1 MDKNEKKLILF
12 MPSMEGGG
20 VEKNII
26 IIANYL
32 AKNINHISLIT
43 FDKKFNKKFNNK
55 INIINSNY
63 STKKKYSKYF
73 KYFISLYLLFREIM
87 SNRKAL
93 VFCFQANMYCIILS
107 KIFNFDIIVR
117 SNSSPSGWGS
127 NHFKNL
133 IFKILFKIPKFVI
146 VNSYTFKK
154 ELDKK
159 FNISSKAIY
168 NPLNKTEILKKS
180 KKKINFKFFDKKDLK
195 LINIARFTDQKDHIT
210 LLKAIN
216 KIKNKL
222 KIKLLIIGYGSNKK
236 IIKEYIYENNLKK
249 IVKVINFQDNPYKYL
264 NLADCLLLT
273 SLFEG
278 LPNVILEA
286 LCLKKF
292 VISSDCPTGPKE
304 ILSNEK
310 FGFLF
315 KMKDYNELSSLILK
329 YSKNK
334 KFFKKKTIKGFESL
348 NRFDYKNN
356 CEKYLKVI
364 EKSLRINK

>member
-1 MDKNEKKLILF
+1 MDKSEKKLILF

-32 AKNINHISLIT
+32 AENLKNISLIT
-43 FDKKFNKKFNNK
+43 FDRKFNKKFNKK

-63 STKKKYSKYF
+63 SYRKKYSKYF
-73 KYFISLYLLFREIM
+73 KYFVSIYLLLKEII
-87 SNRKAL
+87 KPEKTL

-107 KIFNFDIIVR
+107 KIFNFKIIVR
-117 SNSSPSGWGS
+117 SNSSPSGWS
-127 NHFKNL
+127 KNYFKNL
-133 IFKILFKIPKFVI
+133 VFKILFKIPKFII

-159 FNISSKAIY
+159 FNINSKVIY
-168 NPLNKTEILKKS
+168 NPLNKKEILLKS
-180 KKKINFKFFDKKDLK
+180 KKKIIFKFFNKNYLK

-222 KIKLLIIGYGSNKK
+222 KIKLLIIGYGSNEK
-236 IIKEYIYENNLKK
+236 IIKEYIHKNNLKK
-249 IVKVINFQDNPYKYL
+249 IVKVKNFQDNPYKYL

-304 ILSNEK
+304 ILLNKK

-315 KMKDYNELSSLILK
+315 RMKDHDKLSSLILK

-334 KFFKKKTIKGFESL
+334 KLLQKKAIKGFKSL
-348 NRFDYKNN
+348 NRFDYKKN

-364 EKSLRINK
+364 EKSLK

>member
-32 AKNINHISLIT
+32 AKNINYISLIT
-43 FDKKFNKKFNNK
+43 FDKKFNKKFDNK

-87 SNRKAL
+87 SNRKTL

-159 FNISSKAIY
+159 FNISSKVIY
-168 NPLNKTEILKKS
+168 NPLNKIEIFEKS
-180 KKKINFKFFDKKDLK
+180 KKN
-195 LINIARFTDQKDHIT
+195 
-210 LLKAIN
+210 
-216 KIKNKL
+216 
-222 KIKLLIIGYGSNKK
+222 
-236 IIKEYIYENNLKK
+236 
-249 IVKVINFQDNPYKYL
+249 
-264 NLADCLLLT
+264 
-273 SLFEG
+273 
-278 LPNVILEA
+278 
-286 LCLKKF
+286 
-292 VISSDCPTGPKE
+292 
-304 ILSNEK
+304 
-310 FGFLF
+310 
-315 KMKDYNELSSLILK
+315 
-329 YSKNK
+329 
-334 KFFKKKTIKGFESL
+334 
-348 NRFDYKNN
+348 
-356 CEKYLKVI
+356 
-364 EKSLRINK
+364 